1 MTTKN
6 KRVLQKFAYREEFK
20 GDTEHSTAAY
30 IDIRED
36 ASTGSTSKLPLEV
49 EFPKNSKGLIIILSS
64 PSGTGKSSLA
74 KALLKIDNNLRLS
87 ISTTTRKPRLGEVE
101 GINYYF
107 KTGLEFEELVKQNK
121 FLEYAKIY
129 DNYYGTPKE
138 YVEMLLNQGL
148 DVLFDIDWQGARS
161 IKKNAA
167 DVVAIFVLPPSIEI
181 LEQRLRN
188 RATDNEEAIKLRMQ
202 SAQNEISHAN
212 EYDYVI
218 TNDDF
223 DRTLKKIHAIIVA
236 EREKVF

>member
-6 KRVLQKFAYREEFK
+6 KRVLQKLTYREEFK
-20 GDTEHSTAAY
+20 GDMERSTVAM
-30 IDIRED
+30 
-36 ASTGSTSKLPLEV
+36 SKLPLEV
-49 EFPKNSKGLIIILSS
+49 ELSRNSKGLIIILSS

-87 ISTTTRKPRLGEVE
+87 ISATTRKPRLGEVE

-148 DVLFDIDWQGARS
+148 DILFDIDWQGARS
-161 IKKNAA
+161 IKKNATN
-167 DVVAIFVLPPSIEI
+167 VVAIFVLPPNIEV

-212 EYDYVI
+212 EYDYVV

-236 EREKVF
+236 EREKAF

>member
-1 MTTKN
+1 MTTEN
-6 KRVLQKFAYREEFK
+6 KRVLQKFVYREAFK
-20 GDTEHSTAAY
+20 GDTARSIAT
-30 IDIRED
+30 
-36 ASTGSTSKLPLEV
+36 SSKLPLEV
-49 EFPKNSKGLIIILSS
+49 ELPKNSEGLMIILSS

-74 KALLKIDNNLRLS
+74 ESLLKIDNNLRLS
-87 ISTTTRKPRLGEVE
+87 ISATTRKPRLGEVE

-107 KTGLEFEELVKQNK
+107 KSSLEFEELVKQNK

-138 YVEMLLNQGL
+138 YVEMLLKQGL

-167 DVVAIFVLPPSIEI
+167 NVVAIFVLPPSIET

-188 RATDNEEAIKLRMQ
+188 RATDNEAAIKLRMQ

-212 EYDYVI
+212 DYDYVV

-236 EREKVF
+236 EREKNLSYHEN